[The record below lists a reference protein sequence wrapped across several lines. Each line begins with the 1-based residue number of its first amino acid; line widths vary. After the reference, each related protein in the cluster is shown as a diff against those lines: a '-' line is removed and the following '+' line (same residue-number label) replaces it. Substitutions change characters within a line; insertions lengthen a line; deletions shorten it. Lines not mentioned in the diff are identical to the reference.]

1 MRAAYGNLREPP
13 AVALALTL
21 APVVAGVKVLGR
33 QLCTHLAASFCR
45 PSWCASPQHSSRERG
60 WWHENEVEICRRGHE
75 QWAGGARSSSVLR
88 YGGCAAAT
96 QERAKTSTR
105 HLVASSGL
113 HFAAATVLLA
123 AGCGDAAWYAD
134 RGEPR
139 PARQILCQTLQR
151 VRVRALG
158 KSRGAGA
165 NKLAN
170 AVQAALRHGTRL
182 LYDVA
187 DSPRSCE

>member
-1 MRAAYGNLREPP
+1 MRTKPGSADEDTSSGQAAP
-13 AVALALTL
+13 AA
-21 APVVAGVKVLGR
+21 
-33 QLCTHLAASFCR
+33 
-45 PSWCASPQHSSRERG
+45 
-60 WWHENEVEICRRGHE
+60 RRFFGM
-75 QWAGGARSSSVLR
+75 A
-88 YGGCAAAT
+88 AAAT
-96 QERAKTSTR
+96 QERAKTFTR

-187 DSPRSCE
+187 DSPRSCA

>member
-1 MRAAYGNLREPP
+1 MGGSCARTWRRASAARPGAYRRSIRAESEDGGMRTKSTSAGEDTSSGQAAP
-13 AVALALTL
+13 AA
-21 APVVAGVKVLGR
+21 
-33 QLCTHLAASFCR
+33 
-45 PSWCASPQHSSRERG
+45 
-60 WWHENEVEICRRGHE
+60 RRFFGM
-75 QWAGGARSSSVLR
+75 A
-88 YGGCAAAT
+88 AAAT
-96 QERAKTSTR
+96 QERAKTFTR